1 MNRRFFQYKTV
12 LKKEL
17 IDAFR
22 DRKSIFATFIM
33 PLILFPLMFLFM
45 GSGVN
50 DIESKSLSPTV
61 AIFTQDINYE
71 PVDMDTTTEFTTF
84 IKTQLFSFAQ
94 AVDATIT
101 YKTSQDLLNDI
112 LDANISVAVVVP
124 ENIKYLIE
132 NNQTADIKI
141 IYDERSNVSFTSASV
156 IQTIINA
163 FGDAVNNDRAS
174 SHSINIHSTQTMQSG
189 ISSEF
194 PDFVRSGT
202 DNSFLMMVLP
212 LLITIIISIGG
223 LNIAIDLVA
232 GEKERNTFESLLST
246 SASRFS
252 ILSAKFSVIIIF
264 SLITAISEILA
275 IIMSILIGNNTSL
288 FGKMAGITLPIDS
301 TILVVL
307 NIFAMCA
314 LFSSLLLI
322 LTSTANTTKE
332 ANAKTLLILI
342 VPTMIAYSTIYMEPT
357 NLSLFSAF
365 IPIYNVNICIK
376 LLLSGILNFA
386 YLWISLGANILYGIL
401 AILITLKSFDKES
414 LISK

>member
-376 LLLSGILNFA
+376 LLLSGISNFA